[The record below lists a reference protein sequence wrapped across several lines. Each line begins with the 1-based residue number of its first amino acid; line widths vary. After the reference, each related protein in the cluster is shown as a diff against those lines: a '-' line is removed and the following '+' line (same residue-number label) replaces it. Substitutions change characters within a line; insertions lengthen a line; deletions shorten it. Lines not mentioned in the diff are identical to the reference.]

1 MFAAKPVL
9 IVEDNAFVALD
20 LSDAIEHLDG
30 RVVGPTPLVSEAL
43 ALLGMHVVAAAIVD
57 GHLPGQDILPLTMML
72 ADRGVPFLLHT
83 TCEIPAAIAAQHPSV
98 PVVIKPQQPHLVLAR
113 LLTQIAESEREA
125 GLAS

>member
-30 RVVGPTPLVSEAL
+30 KVVGPTPLVSEAL
-43 ALLGMHVVAAAIVD
+43 ALLATHEVAAAIVD
-57 GHLPGQDILPLTMML
+57 GHLPGQDILPLTRLL

-83 TCEIPAAIAAQHPSV
+83 TCDIPASIAALHPSV
-98 PVVIKPQQPHLVLAR
+98 PVLVKPQRPHLVLAR
-113 LLTQIAESEREA
+113 LLAAIEESKR
-125 GLAS
+125 